1 MKKIDWCEIE
11 VQRCSIY
18 KYKPKIKIKVSVH
31 SPESINQK
39 KERPQLWNTDSKNVC
54 LWPSKKALPFKVSLK
69 MHKQKHLVEVSM
81 ENTFSAIRISMY
93 FETNS
98 CMPSIEF
105 TRRLHGNPVNIQRH
119 ALFKFAQGIGKYI
132 KQIPHLS
139 SLLVGETSLYKP

>member
-1 MKKIDWCEIE
+1 MFIHQSQSTKRKKD
-11 VQRCSIY
+11 
-18 KYKPKIKIKVSVH
+18 
-31 SPESINQK
+31 
-39 KERPQLWNTDSKNVC
+39 
-54 LWPSKKALPFKVSLK
+54 PSYETLIRRMYVYGPVKKALPFKVSLK

-93 FETNS
+93 FETKS

-139 SLLVGETSLYKP
+139 SLLVGDTL

>member
-1 MKKIDWCEIE
+1 
-11 VQRCSIY
+11 
-18 KYKPKIKIKVSVH
+18 
-31 SPESINQK
+31 
-39 KERPQLWNTDSKNVC
+39 
-54 LWPSKKALPFKVSLK
+54 

-81 ENTFSAIRISMY
+81 ENTFSAITISMY

-105 TRRLHGNPVNIQRH
+105 TRRLHGNPVNIQKH

-139 SLLVGETSLYKP
+139 SLLVGDTLYQKLVCTSPKLYKPDNIIVVSKKKSLWVVPRVVNHPNSSHKIHDLLRASVVKIVSALVSSITVHPF